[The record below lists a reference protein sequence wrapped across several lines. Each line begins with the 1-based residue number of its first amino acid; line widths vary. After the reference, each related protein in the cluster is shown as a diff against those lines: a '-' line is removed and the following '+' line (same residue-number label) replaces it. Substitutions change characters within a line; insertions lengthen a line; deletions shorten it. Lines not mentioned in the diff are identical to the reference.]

1 MSFEGTDV
9 WKYSEKLVK
18 LRRPISVSM
27 WNYSY
32 QIYKWKLV
40 QKVKIKVSCQHI
52 STKLLPKWMQRFLQ
66 IPNYL
71 G

>member
-1 MSFEGTDV
+1 MSFEGTDG
-9 WKYSEKLVK
+9 WKYSEKHVK
-18 LRRPISVSM
+18 LRRPISVSK

-52 STKLLPKWMQRFLQ
+52 STELLQKFIQNPHREKTQ
-66 IPNYL
+66 
-71 G
+71 